1 MKKTLFWTFIILI
14 VCLIAVSAYKQ
25 FNKKGAKSSRLE
37 CQKEVVVFE
46 KIYASEKL
54 AELKNLLAKQNVK
67 YSFRVEKSKY
77 MESKLFEFVDAD
89 KTSEMIL
96 HSFGFENNQTSQLEL
111 AVLLYE
117 NDKLDPG
124 KKSEEAKKYA
134 GYLVFDFSISGVL
147 IYKIQIDFMDMQGK
161 DIEKRVDCAMKSVQS
176 L

>member
-1 MKKTLFWTFIILI
+1 
-14 VCLIAVSAYKQ
+14 
-25 FNKKGAKSSRLE
+25 
-37 CQKEVVVFE
+37 
-46 KIYASEKL
+46 
-54 AELKNLLAKQNVK
+54 
-67 YSFRVEKSKY
+67 